1 MTTSIPSPT
10 CPTCGGVPSRSITRF
25 GIRHDHCG
33 LWSWDGAPL
42 VDRETH
48 DARTEAH
55 KWFDMLWQSGM
66 TRREAYRKLAA
77 AMGMSLKDCHIK
89 LMDAATARRV
99 VEVAPKIIC
108 G

>member
-1 MTTSIPSPT
+1 MNIRVPQPT
-10 CPTCGGVPSRSITRF
+10 CPRCSGEPTRSITRF
-25 GIRHDHCG
+25 GIRHDCCN

-55 KWFDMLWQSGM
+55 KHFDAYWQSKGIS
-66 TRREAYRKLAA
+66 RRDAYRKLAS

-89 LMDAATARRV
+89 LMDATTAQRV
-99 VEVAPKIIC
+99 VRIV
-108 G
+108 GDWV

>member
-1 MTTSIPSPT
+1 MKHPDPL
-10 CPTCGGVPSRSITRF
+10 CPVCGGIPSRSITRF

-55 KWFDMLWQSGM
+55 KQFDAAWQGQGI
-66 TRREAYRKLAA
+66 TRREAYRRLAA
-77 AMGMSLKDCHIK
+77 AMGLSLKDCHIK
-89 LMDAATARRV
+89 LMDAAMARRV
-99 VEVAPKIIC
+99 IEVA
-108 G
+108 GRL